1 MSRIKEWLGSDSSFE
16 DADTQGVAA
25 ATEREKMQM
34 NEMTHPRCFNSRKEY
49 DSWRESARMC
59 GEYCT
64 ICHDCT
70 TAYAHEMQLQGRCD
84 RTIFWGFVPKK
95 RLDDSRHRK

>member
-1 MSRIKEWLGSDSSFE
+1 MSRIKEWLGSDGSFE
-16 DADTQGVAA
+16 DADTSDPWFVRHEQ
-25 ATEREKMQM
+25 
-34 NEMTHPRCFNSRKEY
+34 THPRCFNSRKEY

-59 GEYCT
+59 GESCS

-70 TAYAHEMQLQGRCD
+70 PAYAHEMQLQGRCD

>member
-1 MSRIKEWLGSDSSFE
+1 
-16 DADTQGVAA
+16 
-25 ATEREKMQM
+25 MQI
-34 NEMTHPRCFNSRKEY
+34 NDMTYPRCFDSRKEY

-59 GEYCT
+59 GESCN

-70 TAYAHEMQLQGRCD
+70 SAYRYEMQLQGRCD

-95 RLDDSRHRK
+95 ANVQNDSIL

>member
-25 ATEREKMQM
+25 ATE
-34 NEMTHPRCFNSRKEY
+34 EMTHPRCFNSQKEY
-49 DSWRESARMC
+49 DSWLESARMC

-70 TAYAHEMQLQGRCD
+70 PAYAHEMQLQGRCD

>member
-1 MSRIKEWLGSDSSFE
+1 MSVHKKIMQAHLVNILKRTSDKAE
-16 DADTQGVAA
+16 AA

-59 GEYCT
+59 GESCS
-64 ICHDCT
+64 ICDDCT
-70 TAYAHEMQLQGRCD
+70 PAYAHEMQLQGRCD

-95 RLDDSRHRK
+95 KT

>member
-1 MSRIKEWLGSDSSFE
+1 MSRIKEWLGSDGSFE
-16 DADTQGVAA
+16 DADTSDPWFVRHEQISEGAHTDQSKSKNFQQTNQG
-25 ATEREKMQM
+25 KI

-70 TAYAHEMQLQGRCD
+70 PAYE
-84 RTIFWGFVPKK
+84 FN
-95 RLDDSRHRK
+95 RLENAL

>member
-1 MSRIKEWLGSDSSFE
+1 
-16 DADTQGVAA
+16 
-25 ATEREKMQM
+25 MQI
-34 NEMTHPRCFNSRKEY
+34 NEMTHPRCFDSRKEY

-59 GEYCT
+59 GEPCN

-70 TAYAHEMQLQGRCD
+70 HAYRYEMQLQGRCD

-95 RLDDSRHRK
+95 ANVQND

>member
-1 MSRIKEWLGSDSSFE
+1 MSRIKEWLGSDGSFE
-16 DADTQGVAA
+16 DADTSV
-25 ATEREKMQM
+25 QM

-59 GEYCT
+59 GESCS
-64 ICHDCT
+64 ICDDCT
-70 TAYAHEMQLQGRCD
+70 PAYMHEMQLQGRCD

>member
-16 DADTQGVAA
+16 DADNQGVAA

-59 GEYCT
+59 GESCS
-64 ICHDCT
+64 ICDDCT
-70 TAYAHEMQLQGRCD
+70 PAYMHEMQLQDRCD